1 MERITY
7 YHRHKAVVRDWYGNG
22 LTTSLEGKVEFIQE
36 TEFSSSSILTELTG
50 LAGQAGKFGIH
61 IVIKFYANFIQ
72 FFSNLMQ
79 LFLQILCKFFT
90 FFLQILC
97 KFFTILCKFFT
108 VFLLILCEFFY
119 KFYANFY
126 FY

>member
-72 FFSNLMQ
+72 FF
-79 LFLQILCKFFT
+79 FQIICKFLT

-97 KFFTILCKFFT
+97 
-108 VFLLILCEFFY
+108 
-119 KFYANFY
+119 NF
-126 FY
+126 